1 MLACLVVEIFRQ
13 RAAMHVTLHNYSS
26 ACHPVQTAQQFF
38 IDSPVVVLLQ
48 LAQSGV
54 HESQIDGSTLLS

>member
-1 MLACLVVEIFRQ
+1 
-13 RAAMHVTLHNYSS
+13 MHVTLHEHSR
-26 ACHPVQTAQQFF
+26 ARHPVLIAQQLFN
-38 IDSPVVVLLQ
+38 DSPVVVLLQ